1 MNDQI
6 SIIFGIIL
14 VFIGSILFD
23 GAVKVNMIDLLQSI
37 TIIFVDYYKILSE
50 DESIII
56 EDVIITI
63 IGLVMFIIGLEI
75 IKNNSKISYTYNVKE
90 KEYFAVGIGGTAGV
104 ITNIIILPKV
114 NDSGS
119 MVGCVSGIVGLI
131 GFLTE

>member
-50 DESIII
+50 DKSI
-56 EDVIITI
+56 I

-75 IKNNSKISYTYNVKE
+75 IKNNSKISDTYNVKE